1 MRVEDVAAVSVK
13 AVAIAVNTNENL
25 YVLGILFLYR
35 I

>member
-1 MRVEDVAAVSVK
+1 MAAVPVK
-13 AVAIAVNTNENL
+13 AVAIAVNTNESL